1 MSVLLATSSFL
12 DATAASGFAVVHTT
26 SGNIGPYCA
35 EGFELT
41 YKNANNTTP
50 FDAKFALDT
59 GIAEGWCS
67 FYMTYNDTGTNNW
80 DHDLWAIWSATG
92 NKLLS
97 LRKEI
102 NSATFKIYWSNSTG
116 TIQNTAVSGPSSGRH
131 RWDIYWK
138 IAADGTGQWTV
149 YQDGVS
155 YFSQSG
161 QNNGRGTTMLDLRF
175 VREGGTSGLLRVY
188 SGIIIADEDTRN
200 LNCVYQLPN
209 GNGSLTAWTN
219 SYTAIDEA
227 GLDTTDFIYA
237 TADGQQETFTFPA
250 IPAGVS
256 ADDPVFCRLRVSGI
270 AASMGI
276 EALCK
281 SGGTLYNL
289 GSVFAAG
296 TSGIGKKVDITN
308 DPNTAAPW
316 TVSNLDA
323 AEFGFEAAA

>member
-1 MSVLLATSSFL
+1 MSVLLAASSYV
-12 DATAASGFAVVHTT
+12 DATQASGYAVAHTT
-26 SGNIGPYCA
+26 SGNLAPYCA

-41 YKNANNTTP
+41 YKNANNTSP
-50 FDAKFALDT
+50 YDAKFALDT

-80 DHDLWAIWSATG
+80 DHDLWSIWSATG

-102 NSATFKIYWSNSTG
+102 NSSTFQVYWSNSTG
-116 TIQNTAVSGPSSGRH
+116 TIQNTNVSGPSSGRH

-138 IAADGTGQWTV
+138 IAADGTGRWTV

-175 VREGGTSGLLRVY
+175 NREGGTSGLLRIY
-188 SGIIIADEDTRN
+188 SGIIIADEDTRP
-200 LNCVYQLPN
+200 LDCVYQLPN
-209 GNGSLTAWTN
+209 GNGSLTGWTN
-219 SYTAIDEA
+219 DYTAIDEA
-227 GLDTTDFIYA
+227 GIDTTDFIYA
-237 TADGQQETFTFPA
+237 TADGQQETVTFPA

-256 ADDPVFCRLRVSGI
+256 GNTPVLVRLRVSGI
-270 AASMGI
+270 AASLGI

-281 SGGTLYNL
+281 SGGTVFNL
-289 GSVFAAG
+289 GTILAAG
-296 TSGIGKKVDITN
+296 LSGLGKKVDISN

-316 TVSNLDA
+316 TVSNLNA